1 MDLMTENLPMR
12 TKSHVVDDQATAL
25 VKKAVAKKGWIY
37 RDLPEDYGLDAEIE
51 IVKKRGSVTGALI
64 RLQIK
69 GTRTDRG
76 KIRLKSTTA
85 RYLSVSLIPVLLI
98 DVNVTTGAI
107 RALPVEQGHL
117 TSRKP
122 TAKTIS
128 VSMKGSFQL
137 SKGWK
142 DIKKIA
148 VEHQTSIL
156 DINRYT
162 LYNAS
167 AQLIRYI
174 DLLINFGGDADIMLK
189 WMRAFAPD
197 DALTSNYGYAVHL
210 RDQLK
215 NDPKLLDRLRLLVMD
230 FYPEL
235 EKKIDKSIAL
245 QRSGGLSE
253 RARQVVAISYPHSK
267 S

>member
-1 MDLMTENLPMR
+1 
-12 TKSHVVDDQATAL
+12 
-25 VKKAVAKKGWIY
+25 
-37 RDLPEDYGLDAEIE
+37 
-51 IVKKRGSVTGALI
+51 
-64 RLQIK
+64 
-69 GTRTDRG
+69 
-76 KIRLKSTTA
+76 
-85 RYLSVSLIPVLLI
+85 
-98 DVNVTTGAI
+98 
-107 RALPVEQGHL
+107 
-117 TSRKP
+117 
-122 TAKTIS
+122 
-128 VSMKGSFQL
+128 
-137 SKGWK
+137 
-142 DIKKIA
+142 
-148 VEHQTSIL
+148 
-156 DINRYT
+156 
-162 LYNAS
+162 
-167 AQLIRYI
+167 
-174 DLLINFGGDADIMLK
+174 MLK